1 MLAKK
6 KRFFQMNER
15 KPFAET
21 LSSDAKTCK
30 TGSTSATPQIGLLG
44 AVAIGIGGMVGGGI
58 FAVLGTAVALAH
70 GGTPVAFLFS
80 GIVALLTAYSYARL
94 SVRYPSQGGTVT
106 YINQAFGV
114 DLLTGTV
121 NIMLW
126 LSYLVTLALY
136 AVAFGSYGAT
146 FFSDSPSPWLK
157 HVIISVG
164 IILPTF
170 INLFNADIVSKAE
183 AFIVAVKIVL
193 LAVVVVAGARFVDVQ
208 RVSPAHW
215 SDPLSL
221 IAAGMVIFVA
231 YEGFELISNTA
242 QEVKDPARTLP
253 RAFLGSVIFV
263 VILYILVA
271 IVTVGTVSPDKVAQ
285 AKDYVLAEAAKP
297 ALGHAGFVLVA
308 MAALLATFSAINATI
323 YGNARLGFTLAKDGE
338 VPEFLERKAWARPV
352 YGVLLTAG
360 LALLLANLAD
370 LTAIAIMGS
379 AGFLIIFTT
388 VNAANVK
395 LAAETGANRLIS
407 GLGFFACVGAL
418 VALVYH
424 TAEDNAHALWVV
436 VGMIVVAL
444 MFELVYPRISGRKL
458 KV

>member
-1 MLAKK
+1 MNQKKPLA
-6 KRFFQMNER
+6 Q
-15 KPFAET
+15 T
-21 LSSDAKTCK
+21 LPSDAKTSGTEA
-30 TGSTSATPQIGLLG
+30 TGITPQIGILG

-58 FAVLGTAVALAH
+58 FAVLGTAVTFAQ
-70 GGTPVAFLFS
+70 GGTPVAFLFA
-80 GIVALLTAYSYARL
+80 GIVAFLTAYSYARL

-121 NIMLW
+121 NLMLW

-136 AVAFGSYGAT
+136 AAAFGSYGAT

-157 HVIISVG
+157 HIIISIG
-164 IILPTF
+164 IILPTL
-170 INLFNADIVSKAE
+170 INLFNADIISKAE
-183 AFIVAVKIVL
+183 TFIVGVKIAL
-193 LAVVVVAGARFVDVQ
+193 LAVVIVAGARYVDVP
-208 RVSPAHW
+208 RVSPANW
-215 SDPLSL
+215 ADPLSL

-242 QEVKDPARTLP
+242 QEVKEPQRTLP

-271 IVTVGTVSPDKVAQ
+271 IVTVGSVSPDRVAE

-308 MAALLATFSAINATI
+308 VAALLATFSAINATI
-323 YGNARLGFTLAKDGE
+323 YGNARLGFSLARYGE
-338 VPEFLERKAWARPV
+338 LPEFLEHKAWARPV
-352 YGVLLTAG
+352 YGVLVTAV
-360 LALLLANLAD
+360 LALLLANLVD

-379 AGFLIIFTT
+379 AGFLIIFAA

-395 LAAETGANRLIS
+395 LSAETRGNRFIS

-418 VALVYH
+418 AALIYH
-424 TAEDNAHALWVV
+424 TAENNAHALWVV
-436 VGMIVVAL
+436 VGMIVVSFL
-444 MFELVYPRISGRKL
+444 FELVYPRISGRKL
-458 KV
+458 RV

>member
-1 MLAKK
+1 MNKK
-6 KRFFQMNER
+6 KPLEASFSN
-15 KPFAET
+15 AT
-21 LSSDAKTCK
+21 TD
-30 TGSTSATPQIGLLG
+30 GSGAIQVTPQIGLLG

-58 FAVLGTAVALAH
+58 FAVLGTAVTFAQ
-70 GGTPVAFLFS
+70 GGTPVAFLFA

-121 NIMLW
+121 NLMLW

-136 AVAFGSYGAT
+136 AAAFGSYGAT
-146 FFSDSPSPWLK
+146 FFSDTPSPGLK
-157 HVIISVG
+157 HIIISIG

-170 INLFNADIVSKAE
+170 INLFNAEIVSKAE
-183 AFIVAVKIVL
+183 TFIVGVKIAL
-193 LAVVVVAGARFVDVQ
+193 LAVVVVAGARYVDIP
-208 RVSPAHW
+208 RVSPVNWA
-215 SDPLSL
+215 DPLSL

-271 IVTVGTVSPDKVAQ
+271 IVTVGTVSPDRVAE

-297 ALGHAGFVLVA
+297 ALGHTGFVLVA
-308 MAALLATFSAINATI
+308 VAALLATFSAINATI

-338 VPEFLERKAWARPV
+338 LPEFLERKAWARPV
-352 YGVLLTAG
+352 YGVLITAG
-360 LALLLANLAD
+360 LALLLANLVD

-379 AGFLIIFTT
+379 AGFLIIFAA

-418 VALVYH
+418 AALIYH

-436 VGMIVVAL
+436 VGMIVVSFL
-444 MFELVYPRISGRKL
+444 FELAYPGISGRKL
-458 KV
+458 RV

>member
-1 MLAKK
+1 
-6 KRFFQMNER
+6 MNEK
-15 KPFAET
+15 KPLAET
-21 LSSDAKTCK
+21 LSSDATTRRAGA
-30 TGSTSATPQIGLLG
+30 TGVTSQIGLLG

-58 FAVLGTAVALAH
+58 FAVLGTAVSFAQ
-70 GGTPVAFLFS
+70 GGTPVAFLFA

-121 NIMLW
+121 NFMLW

-136 AVAFGSYGAT
+136 AAAFGSYGAT
-146 FFSDSPSPWLK
+146 FFSDSPSPGLK
-157 HVIISVG
+157 HIIISIG
-164 IILPTF
+164 IILPTL

-183 AFIVAVKIVL
+183 TFIVGVKIAL
-193 LAVVVVAGARFVDVQ
+193 LAVVVAAGARYVDIP
-208 RVSPAHW
+208 RVSPATW

-271 IVTVGTVSPDKVAQ
+271 IVTVGTVSPDRVAE

-308 MAALLATFSAINATI
+308 VAALLATFSAINATI
-323 YGNARLGFTLAKDGE
+323 YGNARLGFSLARYGE
-338 VPEFLERKAWARPV
+338 LPEFLEHKAWARPV
-352 YGVLLTAG
+352 YGVLVTAV
-360 LALLLANLAD
+360 LALLLANLVN

-379 AGFLIIFTT
+379 AGFLIIFAA

-395 LAAETGANRLIS
+395 LAAETGGNRFIS

-418 VALVYH
+418 AALIYH

-436 VGMIVVAL
+436 VGMIVVSFL
-444 MFELVYPRISGRKL
+444 FELVYPRISGRKL
-458 KV
+458 RI